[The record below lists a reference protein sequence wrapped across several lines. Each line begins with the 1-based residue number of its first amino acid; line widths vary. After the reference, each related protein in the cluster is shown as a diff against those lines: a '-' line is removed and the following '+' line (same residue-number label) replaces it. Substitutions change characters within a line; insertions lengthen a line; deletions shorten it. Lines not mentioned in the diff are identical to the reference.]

1 MPNKYLT
8 MIALLTL
15 TALPLF
21 AAPPKTFT
29 QEESAWL
36 KDGLGA
42 NEVSAYLERYAKEFV
57 EGRENAPV
65 SPTTGRLYLGRLQ
78 RYAKYYFFEYDTR
91 IDLVWFRNVEKYM
104 KALIDARSKLQDL
117 EAAGKKATPEYKQLA
132 AYYAKTA
139 AALLQGVKNPAKVTD
154 ARKLKTL
161 GAEKK
166 AILDALEKAADG
178 ARQSRK

>member
-1 MPNKYLT
+1 M
-8 MIALLTL
+8 MIALLAV

-36 KDGLGA
+36 KDGLAA
-42 NEVSAYLERYAKEFV
+42 NEVNAYLERYAKEFA
-57 EGRENAPV
+57 EGREKAPI

-91 IDLVWFRNVEKYM
+91 IDLAWFRNVEKYM
-104 KALIDARSKLQDL
+104 KALVDARSKLQDL
-117 EAAGKKATPEYKQLA
+117 EAAGKKATPEYQQLA
-132 AYYAKTA
+132 AYYVKTA
-139 AALLQGVKNPAKVTD
+139 AALVQGVKNPTKMTD
-154 ARKLKTL
+154 PRKLKIL
-161 GAEKK
+161 AAEKK
-166 AILDALEKAADG
+166 AILDALEKAAPA